1 VCAPAALAQGD
12 EQMNDLQTK
21 IAELE
26 NRVADCELLSS
37 LAADSAV
44 RAENRKRV
52 TELQEQAWALRE
64 ANSLRLTA

>member
-1 VCAPAALAQGD
+1 LRSRRPSTGD
-12 EQMNDLQTK
+12 EQMDDFQTR

-26 NRVADCELLSS
+26 SKAADCELLSS
-37 LAADSAV
+37 LAADAKV

-52 TELQEQAWALRE
+52 TELQEQAWALHE